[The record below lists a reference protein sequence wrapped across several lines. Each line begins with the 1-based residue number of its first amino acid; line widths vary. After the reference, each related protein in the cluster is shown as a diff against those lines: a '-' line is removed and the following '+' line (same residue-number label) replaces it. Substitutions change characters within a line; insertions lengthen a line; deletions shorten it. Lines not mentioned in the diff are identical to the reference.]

1 MRAKELK
8 LVVTFHTTSEAMAV
22 EKACKQYGAPGR
34 LIPVPRMISAGCGLA
49 WCAGLEDR
57 EVVKE
62 VLNKV
67 GIKEEDMHE
76 CMV

>member
-34 LIPVPRMISAGCGLA
+34 LIPVPRTISAGCGLA
-49 WCAGLEDR
+49 WCAALEEK